1 VNIGLIMGS
10 MVFRKRNLSTV
21 TQHWAG
27 LFDQPHRMTFFRSL
41 DGVILGV
48 TIVLAL
54 GGLIAVFSAS
64 GYTANVR
71 FESSTTLFFLRQA
84 IWLTIGF
91 GALFFLA
98 RIDYTVLRPY
108 IPRLLLGC
116 VALLAVVLVAGVE
129 SHGARRWLD
138 LSWFS
143 MQPGELSKLVVVL
156 YLASYLAKSDMRI
169 TKWQGGLLEPI
180 LVVGIVCGLLVFED
194 FGTPVVLGLVL
205 VGMLYVAGAR
215 ILHLSTMA
223 LVVLPPAAALITT
236 SPERVERLTSFLH
249 PDADPLGAGHQLLQ
263 SFLAFNNGGVFGQ
276 GLGLGGQKRGFL
288 PEAHT
293 DFVLALIG
301 EELGFVGTVCFLG
314 LFVVL
319 LLKGFRVAAQA
330 PDLFGRYLAL
340 GVTFLIGIQVLMN
353 AGVVSGMLPTKG
365 LTLPFVSYGG
375 SSLVTSLMA
384 IGLLLSV
391 ARQRVGKV

>member
-1 VNIGLIMGS
+1 MNIGTRMGAI
-10 MVFRKRNLSTV
+10 VFRKKNMSTM
-21 TQHWAG
+21 TPNWAG
-27 LFDQPHRMTFFRSL
+27 LFDQPHRSTFFRSL

-48 TIVLAL
+48 TIVLAF

-84 IWLTIGF
+84 MWLAIGF
-91 GALFFLA
+91 SALFFIA

-108 IPRLLLGC
+108 IPRLLIGC
-116 VALLAVVLVAGVE
+116 LALLALVLVAGVE
-129 SHGARRWLD
+129 NNGARRWLD

-169 TKWQGGLLEPI
+169 TKWQDGLFQPI
-180 LVVGIVCGLLVFED
+180 LVVGVVCGLLVFED

-205 VGMLYVAGAR
+205 IGMLYVAGAR
-215 ILHLSTMA
+215 LLHLSTIA
-223 LVVLPPAAALITT
+223 LVVLPPSAALIVN
-236 SPERVERLTSFLH
+236 SPERLERLTSFLH
-249 PDADPLGAGHQLLQ
+249 PEADPLGAGHQLLQ
-263 SFLAFNNGGVFGQ
+263 SFIAFNNGGVFGQ

-301 EELGFVGTVCFLG
+301 EELGFVGTFCFLG

-330 PDLFGRYLAL
+330 PDMFGRYLAL
-340 GVTFLIGIQVLMN
+340 GVTFLLGIQVLMN
-353 AGVVSGMLPTKG
+353 AGVVSGLLPTKG

-384 IGLLLSV
+384 VGLLLSV
-391 ARQRVGKV
+391 ARQRVGKI

>member
-1 VNIGLIMGS
+1 MGS
-10 MVFRKRNLSTV
+10 IVFRKKNMSTV
-21 TQHWAG
+21 APNWAG
-27 LFDQPHRMTFFRSL
+27 LFDQPHRATFFRSL

-84 IWLTIGF
+84 IWLAIGF
-91 GALFFLA
+91 SALFFIA
-98 RIDYTVLRPY
+98 RIDYTVIRHY
-108 IPRLLLGC
+108 IPRLLVGC
-116 VALLAVVLVAGVE
+116 VALLGIVLVAGVE
-129 SHGARRWLD
+129 NNGARRWID

-143 MQPGELSKLVVVL
+143 MQPGELSKLVVVV
-156 YLASYLAKSDMRI
+156 YLAHYLAKSENRI
-169 TKWQGGLLEPI
+169 TKWRDGLSQPL
-180 LVVGIVCGLLVFED
+180 LVVGLISLLLVFED
-194 FGTPVVLGLVL
+194 FGTPVVLGLL
-205 VGMLYVAGAR
+205 LFGMLYIAGAR
-215 ILHLSTMA
+215 VAHLAMLA
-223 LVVLPPAAALITT
+223 LMVIPPSVWLIVR
-236 SPERVERLTSFLH
+236 SPERLERLSSFLH
-249 PDADPLGAGHQLLQ
+249 PEADPLGAGHQLLQ
-263 SFLAFNNGGVFGQ
+263 SFLAFSNGGVFGQ

-330 PDLFGRYLAL
+330 PDMFGRYLAL
-340 GVTFLIGIQVLMN
+340 GVTLLLGIQVLMN
-353 AGVVSGMLPTKG
+353 AGVVSGLLPTKG

-384 IGLLLSV
+384 IGVLLSV
-391 ARQRVGKV
+391 ARQRAGRV